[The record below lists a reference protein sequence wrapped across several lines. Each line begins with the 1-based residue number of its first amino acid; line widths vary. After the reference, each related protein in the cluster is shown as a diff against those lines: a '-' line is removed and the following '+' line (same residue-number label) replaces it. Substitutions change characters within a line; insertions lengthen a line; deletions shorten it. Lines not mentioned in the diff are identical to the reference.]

1 MRVHICLLAAV
12 LRGACLSPEALPKH
26 NVRRRAV
33 ASMSTIAAFHASAA
47 HAKSYQSGIVFEGGA
62 GGLTKTKPN
71 TGVKTAAGAVDDER
85 PKTTPAGPV
94 AARLAG
100 RKGLPVDVSFNAPFP
115 TTPGLVSRDYQ
126 TGDGAYVLVAPVKG
140 ALKAVVSQKVFATD
154 GKYGS
159 YGAPSDVRLKESQ
172 TLAPGDEVF
181 EYTFVALTPAMREVT
196 KRVRARAIQVGGD
209 DVFILVAG
217 STAAR
222 WKQAEPALAKAVDS
236 FATRPAPEFSAEMSA
251 YRKKG
256 VK

>member
-1 MRVHICLLAAV
+1 MPRPRLLVAAAALLQQRCASLAPKTVERRSALAA
-12 LRGACLSPEALPKH
+12 L
-26 NVRRRAV
+26 
-33 ASMSTIAAFHASAA
+33 ASSLAAPA
-47 HAKSYQSGIVFEGGA
+47 HAKSYQSGLVFEGGA

-71 TGVKTAAGAVDDER
+71 TGVITAAGAVDDER

-100 RKGLPVDVSFNAPFP
+100 RKGLPVDVSFDAPFP

-126 TGDGAYVLVAPVKG
+126 TGDGAYVLVAPAKG
-140 ALKAVVSQKVFATD
+140 ALKKVVSDKIFAAD

-159 YGAPSDVRLKESQ
+159 YGAPSEVRLKESERRGD
-172 TLAPGDEVF
+172 GDEVF
-181 EYTFVALTPAMREVT
+181 EYTFVALTPAMREVAR
-196 KRVRARAIQVGGD
+196 RVRARAIQVGGD

-222 WKQAEPALAKAVDS
+222 WRAAEPALCKAVDS
-236 FATRPAPEFSAEMSA
+236 FAARPAPEFSAEMSA

-256 VK
+256 GK